1 MFRLQELVDRLG
13 GELHGDGNV
22 AVARVATLEKAG
34 EGDLAFL
41 ANRKYLSQVED
52 CAASA
57 LIVGPDTREQL
68 AERALIV
75 TPDPYLYFARVAQLF
90 SPPPA
95 PRVGVHRLAAVDC
108 SVPASVEVGPGACVE
123 EGVELGEDV
132 VIGAN
137 CFVGRGTRI
146 GRGTRLYASVTVYH
160 DCVIGEDCILHSGV
174 VIGADG
180 FGFARER
187 SGAWVK
193 IPQTGRV
200 VIGNHVEIGANTT
213 IDRGALDDTVIEDGV
228 KLDNLIQIGHNVH
241 VGAHT
246 AMAGCVGV
254 AGSASDLARPE
265 VNLAFGQN
273 HMQMLGNSAAT
284 QGLLPIQAD
293 WYCPHGIEGIAPER
307 VVCFDGGLKLGP
319 GVALIH
325 TPGHTEGNHSLA
337 VRVPDGIRAG
347 RAGIRQDPQ
356 RPAGPRDS
364 RWSHW
369 VHGSPR

>member
-22 AVARVATLEKAG
+22 GVARVATLEKAG
-34 EGDLAFL
+34 EGELAFL
-41 ANRKYLSQVED
+41 ANRKYLSQASG

-68 AERALIV
+68 AHRALIV

-95 PRVGVHRLAAVDC
+95 PRAGVHRLAAVDC

-132 VIGAN
+132 VIGPN

-146 GRGTRLYASVTVYH
+146 GRGTRLYANVTVYH

-200 VIGNHVEIGANTT
+200 VIGSDVEIGANTT
-213 IDRGALDDTVIEDGV
+213 IDRGALDDTVIGDGV
-228 KLDNLIQIGHNVH
+228 KLDNLIQIAHNVRI
-241 VGAHT
+241 GDHT
-246 AMAGCVGV
+246 IMAGCAGV
-254 AGSASDLARPE
+254 AGSAQIGARCMIG
-265 VNLAFGQN
+265 GQAGISG
-273 HMQMLGNSAAT
+273 HLSIADDVVVSAWTLVAK
-284 QGLLPIQAD
+284 PIT
-293 WYCPHGIEGIAPER
+293 
-307 VVCFDGGLKLGP
+307 KP
-319 GVALIH
+319 GVYTGNLPLQTHGDWVKNFSHLRHLDALAKRVRQLEQQSDGPADR
-325 TPGHTEGNHSLA
+325 TPG
-337 VRVPDGIRAG
+337 
-347 RAGIRQDPQ
+347 
-356 RPAGPRDS
+356 
-364 RWSHW
+364 
-369 VHGSPR
+369 

>member
-13 GELHGDGNV
+13 GELHGDGKV
-22 AVARVATLEKAG
+22 TVARVATLEKAG
-34 EGDLAFL
+34 EGELAFL
-41 ANRKYLSQVED
+41 ANRKYLSQVSG

-68 AERALIV
+68 ADRALIV

-95 PRVGVHRLAAVDC
+95 PRAGVHRLAAVDC

-132 VIGAN
+132 VIGPN

-146 GRGTRLYASVTVYH
+146 GRGTRLYANVTVYH

-200 VIGNHVEIGANTT
+200 VIGSDVEIGANTT
-213 IDRGALDDTVIEDGV
+213 IDRGALDDTVIGDGV
-228 KLDNLIQIGHNVH
+228 KLDNLIQSAHNVRI
-241 VGAHT
+241 GDHT
-246 AMAGCVGV
+246 IMAGCAGV
-254 AGSASDLARPE
+254 AGSAQIGARCMIG
-265 VNLAFGQN
+265 GQAGISG
-273 HMQMLGNSAAT
+273 HLSVADDVVVSAWTLVAK
-284 QGLLPIQAD
+284 PIT
-293 WYCPHGIEGIAPER
+293 
-307 VVCFDGGLKLGP
+307 KP
-319 GVALIH
+319 GVYTGNLPLQTHGDWVKNFSHLRHLDALAKRVRQLEQQSDGPADR
-325 TPGHTEGNHSLA
+325 TPG
-337 VRVPDGIRAG
+337 
-347 RAGIRQDPQ
+347 
-356 RPAGPRDS
+356 
-364 RWSHW
+364 
-369 VHGSPR
+369 